1 MPAPTFDSAQLR
13 DHATDRSIERG
24 RAYVQEGM
32 VGPLTRRGDELEAD
46 VQGSALRPYRVWI
59 QFEGKQITDAACTCP
74 YDYEGWCKHIVAV
87 LLTYAEQPNAV
98 EIRPPLAETLATL
111 DREQLQ
117 ALLLK
122 LADRIPRLNDM
133 IETALAYIA
142 PTTPDGSTA
151 TAASA
156 QRAAPV
162 QVDTRALRQ
171 SVRNVIRTR
180 GDWDDSYDEDGYGA
194 VDDIVELAE
203 QAQAAL
209 EAGDGRAA
217 LAILEAVTDEFSKHW
232 EMLDEIGEDVSVF
245 LDDTQTLW
253 SEALLDPDLSAEE
266 RRHWANRLGDWM
278 EDFGETIVDGLEL
291 LQIVIRQGWDDPTL
305 TRILRGETV
314 PVGLWG
320 DDPPPHDQRAPIAQA
335 RLRILE
341 RTGQHEAYLHLAQA
355 EHQYDDHALKL
366 LRLDRV
372 ENAVRAGLEQPLS
385 DAGLLK
391 LVKAL
396 YERDEIE
403 AAFQIA
409 EHGLRRQDAPA
420 PSDPALAEIAEQM
433 QEFGLYHP
441 PSQAELAAWLR
452 DRAAAHGQNERAL
465 AASLIAFRIAPS
477 LDAYQRVETL
487 AGAGWSEQRPKLLD
501 FLHGNAHIATETKVD
516 VFLHESLI
524 DDAIAAVKEHYV
536 SSRTLARIMD
546 AAIPSRPQWVI
557 DQARQQAEPIMD
569 GAKSAHYQDAAQWL
583 RKAKQAHDA
592 LGQKAEWRAYLGALR
607 EKHQR
612 KHKLMP
618 LLRML

>member
-1 MPAPTFDSAQLR
+1 MPAPTFDTAQLR
-13 DHATDRSIERG
+13 NHATDRSIERG
-24 RAYVQEGM
+24 REYVQEGV

-46 VQGSALRPYRVWI
+46 VQGSAPRPYRVWI
-59 QFEGKQITDAACTCP
+59 QFEGEQIADVGCTCP

-87 LLTYAEQPNAV
+87 LLIYAEQPDAV

-133 IETALAYIA
+133 IETALPYIA
-142 PTTPDGSTA
+142 PTAPDGSTA
-151 TAASA
+151 TAA

-162 QVDTRALRQ
+162 LVNARALRQ
-171 SVRNVIRTR
+171 SVRNAIRTR
-180 GDWDDSYDEDGYGA
+180 NDWDEGYDEDGYGA

-217 LAILEAVTDEFSKHW
+217 LAILEAVTDEFSKHR
-232 EMLDEIGEDVSVF
+232 EMLDEIGEDTSLF
-245 LDDTQTLW
+245 FNGTQTLW

-266 RRHWANRLGDWM
+266 RQHWADRLGDWM
-278 EDFGETIVDGLEL
+278 EDFDKTTADSLEL
-291 LQIVIRQGWDDPTL
+291 LQIVVRQGWNDPTL

-314 PVGLWG
+314 PGGLWG
-320 DDPPPHDQRAPIAQA
+320 DDPPPQNQRARIGQA

-355 EHQYDDHALKL
+355 EHQYDEYALKL
-366 LRLDRV
+366 LRLDRI
-372 ENAVRAGLEQPLS
+372 EDAVRAGLEQPLS
-385 DAGLLK
+385 DEGLLK
-391 LVKAL
+391 FVKAL
-396 YERDEIE
+396 YERGEIE
-403 AAFQIA
+403 AAFQVA
-409 EHGLRRQDAPA
+409 EHGLRRPDVTAPHHDAEFA
-420 PSDPALAEIAEQM
+420 KIAEQM
-433 QEFGLYHP
+433 REFGLYDSHP
-441 PSQAELAAWLR
+441 QAELAIWLR

-487 AGAGWSEQRPKLLD
+487 AGAGWPEQRLKLLD
-501 FLHGNAHIATETKVD
+501 FLRDKVHIATETKVD
-516 VFLHESLI
+516 VFLRESLI

-536 SSRTLARIMD
+536 SSRTLARVMD
-546 AAIPSRPQWVI
+546 AAIRSRPQWVI
-557 DQARQQAEPIMD
+557 AQARQQAEPIMD
-569 GAKSAHYQDAAQWL
+569 GAKSAHYEDAAQWL

-612 KHKLMP
+612 KYRLMP
-618 LLRML
+618 LLNAL